1 LGRCHNG
8 REILN
13 QARPA
18 AKLVVANVLTGLA
31 TIKPASAPPIMAGT
45 KPQKGAIAKS
55 PVDRKG
61 DSQDA
66 IGGENRQSTGHR
78 SHFWASVFE
87 LTGERKRNLINV
99 LK

>member
-18 AKLVVANVLTGLA
+18 AKLLVANVLTGLA

-45 KPQKGAIAKS
+45 KPQKGSIAK
-55 PVDRKG
+55 PRLIAKVTPKTQLAAKIGNQQAIDRIFG
-61 DSQDA
+61 RLFL
-66 IGGENRQSTGHR
+66 N
-78 SHFWASVFE
+78 
-87 LTGERKRNLINV
+87 
-99 LK
+99 